1 MADERWT
8 RIETDVSETRSKVD
22 ALCTQVSTHGE
33 ILRALEGCSKQT
45 ATATMRLATLAE
57 AREQREE
64 RREQRAADIEAR
76 TAERSDQAWAK
87 LAHVFSSEWKWIAL
101 LLILL
106 LQPGAIEVLRVY
118 GLLPSFGGPTH
129 AATP

>member
-1 MADERWT
+1 
-8 RIETDVSETRSKVD
+8 
-22 ALCTQVSTHGE
+22 
-33 ILRALEGCSKQT
+33 
-45 ATATMRLATLAE
+45 MRLATLAE

-64 RREQRAADIEAR
+64 RREQRAADLEAR

-118 GLLPSFGGPTH
+118 GLLPSFGGATH